1 MKWNEM
7 SGVQKVFSVVGLL
20 SGLLFWILFCLSA
33 LGVLKNISAILCGL
47 MAIHCLYQA
56 YIGKIK
62 VFKIIWS
69 VIAVTSFVMLGI
81 SCYLLIAQ

>member
-1 MKWNEM
+1 MKWDEM

-20 SGLLFWILFCLSA
+20 SGLLFWILLCLST

-47 MAIHCLYQA
+47 MSVHCLYQA

-62 VFKIIWS
+62 VFRIIWS
-69 VIAVTSFVMLGI
+69 VITVISFVMLGI

>member
-1 MKWNEM
+1 MEWDEM

-20 SGLLFWILFCLSA
+20 SGLLFWILFCLST

-47 MAIHCLYQA
+47 MSVHCLYQA

-62 VFKIIWS
+62 VFRIIWF
-69 VIAVTSFVMLGI
+69 VITVISFVMLGI